1 METDVFR
8 GKLNTQLNTKPP
20 RQLKLSVPD
29 EIHSQIAMHA
39 SVNNLRITHAA
50 IRLIVEGLNSRMKE
64 PEFRF
69 HMMMRAF
76 EKEIAS
82 HFSFKYAQAIA
93 KNKSYKTDE
102 IDWRAGRSAIVAI
115 ISFICEQSGITLNS
129 VLADLMEKIG
139 AEPGGSN

>member
-8 GKLNTQLNTKPP
+8 SRLNTQLNTKKP

-29 EIHSQIAMHA
+29 EIFSQIVTHA
-39 SVNNLRITHAA
+39 AVNNLRTTHAA
-50 IRLIVEGLNSRMKE
+50 IRLIVDGLNSKIKE

-115 ISFICEQSGITLNS
+115 TSFICEQSGITLDS
-129 VLADLMEKIG
+129 VISELMEKINAG
-139 AEPGGSN
+139 N